1 MELVELQSKL
11 FSEIE
16 REMHKFYLLF
26 VDLSFWTNIFII

>member
-1 MELVELQSKL
+1 MELAEFQSKL

-26 VDLSFWTNIFII
+26 VDLSF